1 MQLPVFFFWNPSI
14 NEFLWGAFHSTQNFE
29 IFGWYIKWNGPFWF
43 GLTETFG
50 TRFEGGPLS
59 TDWTFRSVGP
69 KCPFPF
75 DKIVVPSTAPLYPGY
90 KNNNQ
95 TRGGLGRVYATGR
108 YRSKRLANFRN
119 FKSEFLLNG
128 KRPWVFGLH
137 FRQKSSLAR
146 ANHVRWTVEF
156 GGKRLRIKRLGQQRD
171 RCWPLVGHKIIVLC
185 QITDKPSNKSWNWF
199 VKSSIPEALSPVL
212 ENFCRRFSWL
222 NWPTL
227 GLRGCFYQ
235 SNKNNLYKC
244 PRTYFS

>member
-1 MQLPVFFFWNPSI
+1 M
-14 NEFLWGAFHSTQNFE
+14 
-29 IFGWYIKWNGPFWF
+29 
-43 GLTETFG
+43 
-50 TRFEGGPLS
+50 
-59 TDWTFRSVGP
+59 
-69 KCPFPF
+69 
-75 DKIVVPSTAPLYPGY
+75 YPGY

-95 TRGGLGRVYATGR
+95 TRGGLGWVYATGM
-108 YRSKRLANFRN
+108 YRSIRLENFRN
-119 FKSEFLLNG
+119 FKSGFCWMESALGFLG
-128 KRPWVFGLH
+128 SIFAKE
-137 FRQKSSLAR
+137 SSLAR
-146 ANHVRWTVEF
+146 AKHVRWTVEF
-156 GGKRLRIKRLGQQRD
+156 GGTRLRIKRLRKQRD
-171 RCWPLVGHKIIVLC
+171 RCWPLVGHKIIVLR